1 MTLTKEEYFKKK
13 NELEAEIAQLNAY
26 QMAAKI
32 MMNSEYGA
40 MANSAFIFYNS
51 RNAEAI
57 TSTGQ
62 VAIKFI
68 ARKFNEYFHRLL
80 GENKDAVIAIDTD
93 SNYLRFGPVVR
104 KFFKN
109 KSEEEIV
116 NLLDKIAE
124 EQMQP
129 YIDKSYHELADY
141 LNVFD
146 MQWKMKREAIAS
158 KGVFVAKKR
167 YFMHILD
174 DEGVRMKS
182 PKLKV
187 TGLEAVRSSTP
198 EICREALKKSMKI
211 ILDKNEEAVQQF
223 IQNFRKEFF
232 AAPILDICFPR
243 SVSDIEKWIDSSGN
257 ALKGMPIAVRGA
269 YVFNKTIRE
278 LDPKE
283 ETIKS
288 GDKVLFVY
296 MKQPNRFKTNVLAFP
311 GYIPSCLKI
320 LDTEVDRNLQ
330 FDKAFLSGLRIIL
343 GTVGWKEE
351 VVNDLTAFF

>member
-1 MTLTKEEYFKKK
+1 M
-13 NELEAEIAQLNAY
+13 
-26 QMAAKI
+26 
-32 MMNSEYGA
+32 EYGA
-40 MANSAFIFYNS
+40 MANANFIFYDS

-68 ARKFNEYFHRLL
+68 ERKFNEYFHKLL
-80 GENKDAVIAIDTD
+80 GTDTDVVLAVDTD

-109 KSEEEIV
+109 KSEAEIV
-116 NLLDKIAE
+116 DLLDKIAN
-124 EQMQP
+124 EQLQP
-129 YIDKSYHELADY
+129 YIDNSYHELSDY
-141 LNVFD
+141 LNSFD
-146 MQWKMKREAIAS
+146 MQWKMKREVIAS

-198 EICREALKKSMKI
+198 EICREALKKAMKI
-211 ILDKNEEAVQQF
+211 ILDKNEEAVQRF
-223 IQNFRKEFF
+223 IQEFKKEFF
-232 AAPILDICFPR
+232 EAHVLDICFPR
-243 SVSDIEKWIDSSGN
+243 SVSDIEKWVDSSGN

-269 YVFNKTIRE
+269 YVYNKTIRVI
-278 LDPKE
+278 DQKE

-288 GDKVLFVY
+288 GDKVSFVY
-296 MKQPNRFKTNVLAFP
+296 MKQPNRFKSNVLAFP
-311 GYIPSCLKI
+311 NYIPKCLEIEESEIDKN
-320 LDTEVDRNLQ
+320 TQ
-330 FDKAFLSGLRIIL
+330 FEKSFLTSLRIIL
-343 GTVGWKEE
+343 GVVGWKEE